1 MKLSDSKVEIVKRGN
16 KVVYHDGERLV
27 KVFNSEK
34 PAADVFNEALNNA
47 RVEGTGVRAAEIL
60 EVSRVEEG
68 EHKGSWAL
76 ATRFIPGETLHELAA
91 ADASNADRY
100 LTQLVD
106 LQAEIHSFEA
116 PLLNRQKDKLARMI
130 SKCKAI
136 DPTTRYD
143 LEMRVDGMH
152 SGTRVCHGDFIPSNV
167 ILSEDDGQLYL
178 CDWAHVTAGLPEV
191 DAAMT
196 FLLFN
201 VEYPESAQRY
211 LDIYSERTDTPKQ
224 VIYYW
229 LPVVAAAE
237 LSRERKVNEDLLKH
251 WVQVGDYE

>member
-76 ATRFIPGETLHELAA
+76 ATRFIPGKTLHELAA

-130 SKCKAI
+130 SRPA
-136 DPTTRYD
+136 TTSRCASMACIRAPGSAMATSSHQTSYSAR
-143 LEMRVDGMH
+143 MTGSSTSVTGRM
-152 SGTRVCHGDFIPSNV
+152 SPRACQRSTR
-167 ILSEDDGQLYL
+167 
-178 CDWAHVTAGLPEV
+178 
-191 DAAMT
+191 
-196 FLLFN
+196 
-201 VEYPESAQRY
+201 R
-211 LDIYSERTDTPKQ
+211 
-224 VIYYW
+224 
-229 LPVVAAAE
+229 
-237 LSRERKVNEDLLKH
+237 
-251 WVQVGDYE
+251 